1 MKYIKTFE
9 KIKNS
14 ELKRYFVM
22 EKDIETR
29 SAKIEN
35 NIILYVIYEILN
47 SRVFYENGELI
58 YRYDTQRKY
67 YCKEN
72 IIKEQQSRYINDDL
86 KNKKIIYTSDNL
98 DECVEFVKLKFE
110 INKYNL

>member
-14 ELKRYFVM
+14 DLKKYFVT
-22 EKDIETR
+22 EKDV
-29 SAKIEN
+29 EN
-35 NIILYVIYEILN
+35 NIILYVIYEILYR
-47 SRVFYENGELI
+47 SRRDVYNNGKLN
-58 YRYDTQRKY
+58 YLYDTQRKY

-72 IIKEQQSRYINDDL
+72 IIKPQHSKYFNDDL

-110 INKYNL
+110 TNKYNL

>member
-14 ELKRYFVM
+14 ELKRYFIM
-22 EKDIETR
+22 EKDIE
-29 SAKIEN
+29 IY
-35 NIILYVIYEILN
+35 ILYVIYEILN

-98 DECVEFVKLKFE
+98 DECVEFVKLKF
-110 INKYNL
+110 ITNKYNL